1 MNSRDVVKRLR
12 NDVGVIDVP
21 PIPQAVRQAVREQR
35 EKYIAYYG
43 QAPEMKKSTMKKS
56 TRDMVVKG
64 IFAAMVTA
72 MVVSVPII
80 VVMTNHAPVSDLP
93 DTSVLPNSS
102 GAVSAAE
109 SQIVTSTE
117 QPETTLERIKLQQ
130 VYGEVALSDK
140 SEEELET
147 LLVTYSTKDSVYED
161 DSYIY
166 NFDSQGRLIEM
177 RNLAP
182 VEENASFVT
191 EQSIRGE
198 VYAIIKEYY
207 PEWNDKSCSISVDE
221 NMSGYPAWT
230 VTIKKDNGISKEK
243 ITMLFFS
250 SGRLHW
256 MRVDGVSRNSSLIT
270 KAEAVHI
277 VLKEI
282 RSGRYNILRFDDKEV
297 DITISS
303 KEIKTKLYYEI
314 NVENIPYEIV
324 NDEINFAGFIFL
336 VDTDTGEYSLVV
348 QSP

>member
-1 MNSRDVVKRLR
+1 MNSRDVIKRLR

-21 PIPQAVRQAVREQR
+21 SIPQAVRQAVREQR

-43 QAPEMKKSTMKKS
+43 QAPEMKKS

-102 GAVSAAE
+102 GTVSAAE
-109 SQIVTSTE
+109 SRIVTSTE
-117 QPETTLERIKLQQ
+117 QSETTLERIKLQQ
-130 VYGEVALSDK
+130 VYGEVALSGK

-161 DSYIY
+161 NSYIY
-166 NFDSQGRLIEM
+166 NFDAQGRLVEM

-182 VEENASFVT
+182 VEENGSFVT

-207 PEWNDKSCSISVDE
+207 PEWNDKSCSISVDK

-270 KAEAVHI
+270 KAEAVYI
-277 VLKEI
+277 ALREI
-282 RSGRYNILRFDDKEV
+282 RNGRYNILRFDDKDV

-303 KEIKTKLYYEI
+303 KVIDSKQYYEV
-314 NVENIPYEIV
+314 NVENIPYKRVSGEIYY
-324 NDEINFAGFIFL
+324 AGFIFII
-336 VDTDTGEYSLVV
+336 DSDTGECSLLAN
-348 QSP
+348 SP

>member
-1 MNSRDVVKRLR
+1 MNSRDVIKRLR

-43 QAPEMKKSTMKKS
+43 QAPEMKKST
-56 TRDMVVKG
+56 RDMVVKG

-80 VVMTNHAPVSDLP
+80 VVMTNRSPISDLP

-109 SQIVTSTE
+109 SRIVTSTE

-130 VYGEVALSDK
+130 VYGEVALSGK

-161 DSYIY
+161 DRYIY

-177 RNLAP
+177 RKAAFGD
-182 VEENASFVT
+182 EEGQAVGEQAISAKVNALL
-191 EQSIRGE
+191 
-198 VYAIIKEYY
+198 KEYY
-207 PEWNDKSCSISVDE
+207 PDWLE
-221 NMSGYPAWT
+221 NGCDIRIEKNEDSRPAWT
-230 VTIKKDNGISKEK
+230 VYVIKNNDDLTKDIIATTFENTGTLKGIVYLGNKEKAGLISKA
-243 ITMLFFS
+243 
-250 SGRLHW
+250 
-256 MRVDGVSRNSSLIT
+256 D
-270 KAEAVHI
+270 AVQI

-282 RSGRYNILRFDDKEV
+282 RSGKHNILEFDNKEV

-303 KEIKTKLYYEI
+303 KEIDNKQHYEVCI
-314 NVENIPYEIV
+314 EKIPYEI
-324 NDEINFAGFIFL
+324 INGRRYTAGYVFL
-336 VDTDTGEYSLVV
+336 VDSSTGECSLVAHE
-348 QSP
+348 P

>member
-1 MNSRDVVKRLR
+1 MNSRDVIKRLR

-43 QAPEMKKSTMKKS
+43 QAPEMKKST
-56 TRDMVVKG
+56 RDMVVKG

-80 VVMTNHAPVSDLP
+80 VVMTNRTPVSDLP

-117 QPETTLERIKLQQ
+117 QSETTLERIKLQQ
-130 VYGEVALSDK
+130 VYGEVALSGK

-147 LLVTYSTKDSVYED
+147 LLVTYSTKNSVYED
-161 DSYIY
+161 NSYIY
-166 NFDSQGRLIEM
+166 NFDAQGRLVEM
-177 RNLAP
+177 RKAAFGD
-182 VEENASFVT
+182 EEGQAVDEQAISAKVNALL
-191 EQSIRGE
+191 
-198 VYAIIKEYY
+198 KEYY
-207 PEWNDKSCSISVDE
+207 PDWIENGCDIRIEKNEDSRLLWTADVIKNANDFATEIVYFTFEKTGILKAIICSGNDVNVGVIS
-221 NMSGYPAWT
+221 
-230 VTIKKDNGISKEK
+230 
-243 ITMLFFS
+243 
-250 SGRLHW
+250 
-256 MRVDGVSRNSSLIT
+256 

-314 NVENIPYEIV
+314 NVENIPYEI
-324 NDEINFAGFIFL
+324 INGRRYTAGYIFL
-336 VDTDTGEYSLVV
+336 VDSSTGECSLVAHE
-348 QSP
+348 P

>member
-43 QAPEMKKSTMKKS
+43 QAPEMKKST
-56 TRDMVVKG
+56 RDMVVKG

-102 GAVSAAE
+102 GTVSAAE

-117 QPETTLERIKLQQ
+117 DPKTTLERIKLQQ
-130 VYGEVALSDK
+130 VYGEVALSGK

-161 DSYIY
+161 DRYIY

-177 RNLAP
+177 RKAAFGD
-182 VEENASFVT
+182 EEGQAVGEQAISAKVNALL
-191 EQSIRGE
+191 
-198 VYAIIKEYY
+198 KEYY
-207 PEWNDKSCSISVDE
+207 PDWIE
-221 NMSGYPAWT
+221 NGCDIRIEKNENSRPAWT
-230 VTIKKDNGISKEK
+230 VYVIKNNDDLTKDIIATTFENTGTLKGIVYLGNKEKAGLISKA
-243 ITMLFFS
+243 
-250 SGRLHW
+250 
-256 MRVDGVSRNSSLIT
+256 D
-270 KAEAVHI
+270 AVQI

-282 RSGRYNILRFDDKEV
+282 RSGKHNILEFDNKEV

-303 KEIKTKLYYEI
+303 KEIDNKQHYEVCI
-314 NVENIPYEIV
+314 EKIPYEI
-324 NDEINFAGFIFL
+324 INGRRYTAGYVFL
-336 VDTDTGEYSLVV
+336 VDSSTGECSLVAHE
-348 QSP
+348 P

>member
-1 MNSRDVVKRLR
+1 MNSRDVIKRLR

-43 QAPEMKKSTMKKS
+43 QAPEMKKS

-117 QPETTLERIKLQQ
+117 DPKTTLERIKLTQ
-130 VYGEVALSDK
+130 VYGEVALSGK

-161 DSYIY
+161 NRYIY

-177 RNLAP
+177 RKAAFED
-182 VEENASFVT
+182 EEGQAVGEQAISAKVNALL
-191 EQSIRGE
+191 
-198 VYAIIKEYY
+198 KEYY
-207 PEWNDKSCSISVDE
+207 PDWIE
-221 NMSGYPAWT
+221 NGCDIRIEKNEDGRPAWT
-230 VTIKKDNGISKEK
+230 VYVIKNNDDLTKDIIATTFENTGTLKGIVYLGNKEKAGLISKA
-243 ITMLFFS
+243 
-250 SGRLHW
+250 
-256 MRVDGVSRNSSLIT
+256 D
-270 KAEAVHI
+270 AVQI

-282 RSGRYNILRFDDKEV
+282 RSGKHNILEFDNKEV

-303 KEIKTKLYYEI
+303 KEIDNKQHYEVCI
-314 NVENIPYEIV
+314 EKIPYEI
-324 NDEINFAGFIFL
+324 INGRRYTAGYVFL
-336 VDTDTGEYSLVV
+336 VDSSTGECSLVAHE
-348 QSP
+348 P

>member
-1 MNSRDVVKRLR
+1 MNSRDVIKRLR

-21 PIPQAVRQAVREQR
+21 SIPQAVRQAVREQR

-43 QAPEMKKSTMKKS
+43 QAPEMKKS

-102 GAVSAAE
+102 GTVSAAE

-117 QPETTLERIKLQQ
+117 QSETTLERIKLQQ
-130 VYGEVALSDK
+130 VYGEVALSGK

-161 DSYIY
+161 DRYIY
-166 NFDSQGRLIEM
+166 NFDSQGRLVEM
-177 RNLAP
+177 RSLLTEYDKNF
-182 VEENASFVT
+182 SVT
-191 EQSIRGE
+191 EKAVLDE
-198 VYAIIKEYY
+198 VKTLLDEYY
-207 PEWNDKSCSISVDE
+207 SEWNEDSCSISVD
-221 NMSGYPAWT
+221 NDVDGYPAWT
-230 VTIKKDNGISKEK
+230 VTITRDNKLVNET

-250 SGRLHW
+250 TGRLYW
-256 MRVDGVSRNSSLIT
+256 MRVDGISSNVGAIS
-270 KAEAVHI
+270 KAEAVYI
-277 VLKEI
+277 ALREI

-303 KEIKTKLYYEI
+303 KEIDNKQHYEVCI
-314 NVENIPYEIV
+314 EKIPYEI
-324 NDEINFAGFIFL
+324 INGRRYTAGYVFL
-336 VDTDTGEYSLVV
+336 VDSSTGECSLVAHE
-348 QSP
+348 P